1 MGNKMKANKN
11 LIMPVFIILL
21 SSFIT
26 GAYLL
31 SNDDTPVA
39 LIKKIVKDVTFKQSD
54 ETDWELAKT
63 GVPLQD
69 GQEVKTG
76 TKSLALILFTDGSGL
91 LRVRENSILH
101 IYGEKEADKLNKN
114 TFLQRGQLGFQVSKQ
129 EDEQFKFTTPT
140 VVASIRGTGGYI
152 DVENENSTTIVCET
166 GLIELEATGGTRETG
181 SLAGGNA
188 ANINSNGNITINPMT
203 QNQQDQLK
211 KNKQT
216 DTKKIIIKTKE
227 GDIEIEYLPENK

>member
-1 MGNKMKANKN
+1 MKANKK
-11 LIMPVFIILL
+11 LILPVLLILF

-26 GAYLL
+26 GEFLL
-31 SNDDTPVA
+31 SNDETPIA
-39 LIKKIVKDVTFKQSD
+39 LIKKIIKDVTFKES
-54 ETDWELAKT
+54 EEADWELAKT

-101 IYGEKEADKLNKN
+101 IYGEKDAQKLNKN
-114 TFLQRGQLGFQVSKQ
+114 TFLQKGQLGFQVSKQ

-152 DVENENSTTIVCET
+152 DVPDDSSTTIVCET
-166 GLIELEATGGTRETG
+166 GLIQLQATGGQKQSG
-181 SLAGGNA
+181 DLAGGNS
-188 ANINSNGNITINPMT
+188 ANINSNGQITINPMT
-203 QNQQDQLK
+203 QNQQNQLN

-216 DTKKIIIKTKE
+216 ETKKIKIKTKE
-227 GDIEIEYLPENK
+227 GEIEIEYLPENK

>member
-1 MGNKMKANKN
+1 MKANTK
-11 LIMPVFIILL
+11 LILPIFLIII

-26 GAYLL
+26 GEYLL
-31 SNDDTPVA
+31 SNDETPIA
-39 LIKKIVKDVTFKQSD
+39 LIKKIVKDVTFKES
-54 ETDWELAKT
+54 EESDWELAKT

-101 IYGEKEADKLNKN
+101 IYGEKESNKLNKN

-152 DVENENSTTIVCET
+152 DVEDENSTTVVCET
-166 GLIELEATGGTRETG
+166 GLIELQATGGDKQTG
-181 SLAGGNA
+181 SLSGGNA
-188 ANINSNGNITINPMT
+188 ANINSDGQITINPMN
-203 QNQQDQLK
+203 QSQQDELN

-216 DTKKIIIKTKE
+216 DTKKIKIKTKE
-227 GDIEIEYLPENK
+227 GEIEIEYLPENK

>member
-1 MGNKMKANKN
+1 MNVYKK
-11 LIMPVFIILL
+11 LILPVLVLITSL
-21 SSFIT
+21 FIT
-26 GAYLL
+26 GEHLL
-31 SNDDTPVA
+31 SNDETPIA
-39 LIKKIVKDVTFKQSD
+39 LIKKIVQDVTFKES
-54 ETDWELAKT
+54 EEADWELAKT

-101 IYGEKEADKLNKN
+101 IYGEKEANRLNKN

-152 DVENENSTTIVCET
+152 DVEDDSSTTVVCET
-166 GLIELEATGGTRETG
+166 GLIELQATGGQRQTG
-181 SLAGGNA
+181 NLSGGNS
-188 ANINSNGNITINPMT
+188 ANINSGGQIIINPMT
-203 QNQQDQLK
+203 QNQQNQLN

-216 DTKKIIIKTKE
+216 ETKTIKIKTKE
-227 GDIEIEYLPENK
+227 GEIEIEYLPEGNEGN